1 MPTLLPIRCRTEL
14 ARQFHR
20 TITNTINVLTEDRN
34 TLTPLQKV
42 MYVYTATAG
51 QTIFT
56 GPDSSL
62 PVSNTLSY
70 TVGRIEVYVNGV
82 KIDANQY
89 IATTGTSVVFLTGVA
104 LNARVIIV
112 KLNILSYPNPSDYY
126 HIFLGRTTAW
136 VNDPD
141 TAATESDSNPPTPK
155 DTRFED
161 SETKRN
167 ILAVKK
173 VNPNDTA
180 LLIPKNK
187 WVTNTVY
194 SSYLDN
200 EEYSDTTFY
209 VTTTSNRIYKCL
221 YSPGSP
227 STIEP
232 SQITAGIFYTSDG
245 YYWQIMY
252 EIPAAERIKF
262 MTDDYVP
269 VRFYSTS
276 STFDHNA
283 VIDDIIVT
291 SGGTGYT
298 TTPAVVILGDGVG
311 ATATASLSGSAVSS
325 ITITNA
331 GSGYSFATAQFVG
344 GGGSGAVAEIVLRSA
359 DLPITVNQDVAS
371 YAISA
376 GGGINFIELIAGGTG
391 YVEASTEIVITGDGT
406 GATATAI
413 VGALGAISS
422 IVVTDR
428 GTGYT
433 FANVTITGVGATA
446 SARAVIEPQGGHGSD
461 VPKELF
467 ATTVAICVNIEDV
480 LEDFFLDNDFRQVG
494 LIKNI
499 RNFTGS
505 EIFSSSTGN
514 ACYVVQVPNTAQYN
528 VDDVILTN
536 TDGEYIV
543 VNKTS
548 TSIYLLPVIDSGI
561 TVSSIL
567 QNQTTGMGALS
578 VTSVAE
584 PEISSALGDIIY
596 VRNNIPV
603 SRQTGQTEQVKL
615 YFSF

>member
-1 MPTLLPIRCRTEL
+1 MPALLPIRCKTEL

-34 TLTPLQKV
+34 TLTPLETV
-42 MYVYTATAG
+42 AYVYTASAA
-51 QTIFT
+51 QTTFS
-56 GPDSSL
+56 GADDNS
-62 PVSNTLSY
+62 VTLSY
-70 TVGRIEVYVNGV
+70 TVGRIEVYVNGLKKNMNEYV
-82 KIDANQY
+82 
-89 IATTGTSVVFLTGVA
+89 ATTGSSVVFLTGLT
-104 LNARVIIV
+104 LNAKVIIV

-136 VNDPD
+136 ENDPL
-141 TAATESDSNPPTPK
+141 TVPTESDSIPPTPK

-173 VNPNDTA
+173 VQPNDVA
-180 LLIPKNK
+180 LMIPKNK
-187 WVTNTVY
+187 WLTNTVY
-194 SSYLDN
+194 SSYLDTAD
-200 EEYSDTTFY
+200 YSETVFY
-209 VTTTSNRIYKCL
+209 VTTSSNRIYKCL

-262 MTDDYVP
+262 MTEDYVP

-276 STFDHNA
+276 STFDHNG
-283 VIDDIIVT
+283 VIDDIIMT
-291 SGGTGYT
+291 TGGTGYT
-298 TTPAVVILGDGVG
+298 TPPAVVILGDGVG
-311 ATATASLSGSAVSS
+311 ATATASLTGSAVSS
-325 ITITNA
+325 VTVTNA
-331 GSGYSFATAQFVG
+331 GSGYSFAMAQFVG
-344 GGGSGAVAEIVLRSA
+344 GAGSGATAEIALRSS

-376 GGGINFIELIAGGTG
+376 GGGINFINVTAAGTS
-391 YVEASTEIVITGDGT
+391 YVEASTEISIIGDGT

-413 VGALGAISS
+413 VTGGIITS
-422 IVVTDR
+422 IVITAR
-428 GTGYT
+428 GKGYT
-433 FANVTITGVGATA
+433 FANVTISGVGANA
-446 SARAVIEPQGGHGSD
+446 SALAVIEPQGGHGSD

-467 ATTVAICVNIEDV
+467 AQVVAISVNIEDV
-480 LEDFFLDNDFRQVG
+480 LEDFFLGNDFRQLG

-499 RNFTGS
+499 KNFTGN
-505 EIFSSSTGN
+505 ELFSLSTGN
-514 ACYVVQVPNTAQYN
+514 ACYVVGVPNVAQYT
-528 VDDVILTN
+528 VDNIILTGTN
-536 TDGEYIV
+536 GKYIV

-548 TSIYLLPVIDSGI
+548 THIYLKSVIDSGI
-561 TVSSIL
+561 TTSSIL
-567 QNQTTGMGALS
+567 QNQTTGIGALGI
-578 VTSVAE
+578 TSVAE
-584 PEISSALGDIIY
+584 PEISTDLGDIIY

-603 SRQTGQTEQVKL
+603 SRQSGQTEQVKL

>member
-1 MPTLLPIRCRTEL
+1 MPALLPIRCRTEL

-34 TLTPLQKV
+34 TLTPLETV
-42 MYVYTATAG
+42 AYVYTATAA
-51 QTIFT
+51 QTTFT
-56 GPDSSL
+56 GLDDNG
-62 PVSNTLSY
+62 VTLSY
-70 TVGRIEVYVNGV
+70 TVGRIEVYVNGLKKNMNEYV
-82 KIDANQY
+82 
-89 IATTGTSVVFLTGVA
+89 ATTGSSVVFLTGLA
-104 LNARVIIV
+104 LNAKVIIV

-126 HIFLGRTTAW
+126 HVFLGRTTAW
-136 VNDPD
+136 VNDPL
-141 TAATESDSNPPTPK
+141 TTPVESDSNPPTPK

-180 LLIPKNK
+180 LLIAKNK
-187 WVTNTVY
+187 WVTDTVY
-194 SSYLDN
+194 ASYLDDA
-200 EEYSDTTFY
+200 EYSDTLFY

-221 YSPGSP
+221 YSPGTP

-232 SQITAGIFYTSDG
+232 SQITAGPFDLSDG
-245 YYWQIMY
+245 YHWQIMY

-276 STFDHNA
+276 STFDHNG

-311 ATATASLSGSAVSS
+311 ATATASLTGSAVSS
-325 ITITNA
+325 VTITNA

-344 GGGSGAVAEIVLRSA
+344 GAGSGAAAEIVLRSA

-376 GGGINFIELIAGGTG
+376 GSGINFIELIAGGTG
-391 YVEASTEIVITGDGT
+391 YVEASTDIVITGDGT

-413 VGALGAISS
+413 VSGGVITSIAI
-422 IVVTDR
+422 TAR

-433 FANVTITGVGATA
+433 FANVTITGVGASA

-467 ATTVAICVNIEDV
+467 ANIVAVCVNMEDM
-480 LEDFFLDNDFRQVG
+480 LEDFFLNNDFRQVG

-499 RNFTGS
+499 RNFIGN
-505 EIFSSSTGN
+505 EIFSSATGN
-514 ACYVVQVPNTAQYN
+514 ACYVAEVPNIAQYN
-528 VDDVILTN
+528 VDNVILTN
-536 TDGEYIV
+536 TGGEYIV

-548 TSIYLLPVIDSGI
+548 THIYLKSVIDSGI
-561 TVSSIL
+561 TTSSIL
-567 QNQTTGMGALS
+567 QNQTTGIGGLS
-578 VTSVAE
+578 ITSVAE
-584 PEISSALGDIIY
+584 PEISTDLGDIIY

>member
-1 MPTLLPIRCRTEL
+1 MPALLPIRCRTEL

-34 TLTPLQKV
+34 TLTPLENV
-42 MYVYTATAG
+42 MYVYTASAG
-51 QTIFT
+51 QTTFT
-56 GPDSSL
+56 GVDD
-62 PVSNTLSY
+62 NGETLSY
-70 TVGRIEVYVNGV
+70 TVGRIEVYVNGM
-82 KIDANQY
+82 KKNMNEY
-89 IATTGTSVVFLTGVA
+89 IAATGSNVVFLTGVS
-104 LNARVIIV
+104 LNDVVTIV
-112 KLNILSYPNPSDYY
+112 KINILSYPNPSDYY
-126 HIFLGRTTAW
+126 HIFLGKTTPW
-136 VNDPD
+136 DDDN
-141 TAATESDSNPPTPK
+141 NPPTPQ
-155 DTRFED
+155 DARFEE

-180 LLIPKNK
+180 LMIPKNK

-194 SSYLDN
+194 SSYLDTAD
-200 EEYSDTTFY
+200 YSETVFY

-221 YSPGSP
+221 YSPGTP

-232 SQITAGIFYTSDG
+232 SQITAGPFNLSDG

-262 MTDDYVP
+262 MTEDYVP

-276 STFDHNA
+276 SSFDHNG

-298 TTPAVVILGDGVG
+298 TPPSVVILGDGTG
-311 ATATASLSGSAVSS
+311 AEATASLSGSAVSS

-331 GSGYSFATAQFVG
+331 GSGYSFAMVQFVG
-344 GGGSGAVAEIVLRSA
+344 GEGLNAAAEAVLRSA

-376 GGGINFIELIAGGTG
+376 GSGINFIDVINGGSG
-391 YVEASTEIVITGDGT
+391 YLASTTGISIIGDGT
-406 GATATAI
+406 GAEATAI
-413 VGALGAISS
+413 ISGG
-422 IVVTDR
+422 ILTAVAVTDR
-428 GTGYT
+428 GKGYT
-433 FANVTITGVGATA
+433 FANVIISGEGANA
-446 SARAVIEPQGGHGSD
+446 SVRAVIEPQGGHGSD

-467 ATTVAICVNIEDV
+467 ARIVAVCVNIEDM
-480 LEDFFLDNDFRQVG
+480 LEDFFLDNDFRQLG
-494 LIKNI
+494 LIKNV
-499 RNFTGS
+499 RNFTGN
-505 EIFSSSTGN
+505 EIFSSATGN
-514 ACYVVQVPNTAQYN
+514 ACYVVEVPSVTEYD

-536 TDGEYIV
+536 TEGEYIV

-561 TVSSIL
+561 TLTTIL
-567 QNQTTGMGALS
+567 ENQTTGMGSLTITD
-578 VTSVAE
+578 VFV
-584 PEISSALGDIIY
+584 PEISTDLGDIIY
-596 VRNNIPV
+596 VRNIIPV
-603 SRQTGQTEQVKL
+603 SRQSGQAEQVKL